1 MRRSILSSLRAH
13 LGRLIAACLAIV
25 LGVGFGTLAMTTH
38 ASAVHGI
45 DETIGKQYGGVDAV
59 ISPQNASI
67 EAKDVTAAR
76 KVPQAASVVAITTA
90 YLRISWADKV
100 RPESLG
106 VQARYD
112 TSKIS
117 GPVATSGRLPD
128 SSLEVALPTKL
139 AAKHKVAIGSK
150 LRLTTYNDKSYTV
163 TVVGLLDDSTSVGT
177 ANAVA
182 TAQSVKIFEPEGY
195 ITDIRVAAKPGI
207 SPDQLV
213 TALTGAVSNNLQVYT
228 GKGYITHEIE
238 SFTHGIDILG
248 GVFGMFAVIALF
260 VACLVIGNTFT
271 IVIAQ
276 RTREMA
282 LLRCVG
288 ASRRQVFSS
297 VLAEATVVGLV
308 ASAIG
313 VVFGVVLSA
322 IGLTLTRQF
331 DWGIPK
337 IDLHLS
343 PASVVF
349 PLLLGTI
356 ATIVAAIVP
365 ARRATRVA
373 PLAALRPDTAPVA
386 ASKAGLVRL
395 IFGILLI
402 AGGGGLLAL
411 SAQSNQV
418 LVGVGG
424 GVVSFVGILA
434 IGSLLVPALVRL
446 LGALPARGGGVPA
459 RIAVGNAVRNPKRT
473 AATTSALLIG
483 VTLISLTCVGIAS
496 VRKTFDT
503 TMDDQYP
510 VDLMVET
517 YSEPMPATGQQQ
529 LHDIKGITQV
539 VPVRSATLKAGQEEV
554 TVSGVDPVAGAA
566 VIHNPD
572 LVTKL
577 KTPGTALLDYS
588 TMKMLHLNDG
598 TTLTLVS
605 GKQKLTMKA
614 YVATGLHPI
623 TINVADLQKIAPK
636 AKVVSYWLAS
646 DPKANGSDVID
657 AVEESLPTVKDLS
670 VSGGLAERTTY
681 TKVFDVLLIV
691 GIGLLGVSVL
701 IALVGVGNTLSLSV
715 LERTRE
721 NALLRALGLTRR
733 QLRGMLAIESLLM
746 ALVAAG
752 LGIGLGLLYGWTGTT
767 ALMGGRTATG
777 AVQYALPVGMLVTI
791 ALVAA
796 VAGLLA
802 SVLPARRAAKVAPAG
817 ALATE

>member
-1 MRRSILSSLRAH
+1 VRRSILSSLRAH

-25 LGVGFGTLAMTTH
+25 LGVGFGTLAMTAH
-38 ASAVHGI
+38 ASASHGI
-45 DETIGKQYGGVDAV
+45 DETIGKQFAGVDAV
-59 ISPQNASI
+59 VTPQNAGVTP
-67 EAKDVTAAR
+67 KDLAAVR
-76 KVPQAASVVAITTA
+76 KVPQADSVIATSAA
-90 YLRISWADKV
+90 YMKVTWTGKV
-100 RPESLG
+100 RADSLG

-112 TSKIS
+112 TSRIA
-117 GPVATSGRLPD
+117 GPSTTQGRLPD
-128 SSLEVALPTKL
+128 SSLEVALPATL
-139 AAKHKVAIGSK
+139 AEKNKVALGSK
-150 LRLTTYNDKSYTV
+150 LRLTSYNDKSFTV
-163 TVVGLLDDSTSVGT
+163 TVVGLLDDSTTVGPS
-177 ANAVA
+177 NAVA
-182 TAQSVKIFEPEGY
+182 TAQTVKIFEPDAY
-195 ITDIRVAAKPGI
+195 LNDIRVAAKPGV
-207 SPDQLV
+207 SQADLAAAV
-213 TALTGAVSNNLQVYT
+213 TDAVSKDLQVYT
-228 GKGYITHEIE
+228 GKAYIAHEVE
-238 SFTHGIDILG
+238 GLTHGIDVLG

-297 VLAEATVVGLV
+297 VLAEASVVGLV

-313 VVFGVVLSA
+313 VVFGVALSA
-322 IGLTLTRQF
+322 LGLALTREF

-343 PASVVF
+343 LASVF
-349 PLLLGTI
+349 LPLLLGTL
-356 ATIVAAIVP
+356 ATILAAVVP

-373 PLAALRPDTAPVA
+373 PLAALRPEAAPAA
-386 ASKAGLVRL
+386 ASKAGVVRL
-395 IFGILLI
+395 VLGFLLI
-402 AGGGGLLAL
+402 AGGGGLLAR
-411 SAQSNQV
+411 SADSNQV
-418 LVGVGG
+418 LVGVAG
-424 GVVSFVGILA
+424 GVVSFVGLLA

-459 RIAVGNAVRNPKRT
+459 RIAVANAVRNPKRT

-510 VDLMVET
+510 VDLMVMT
-517 YSEPMPATGQQQ
+517 YNEKMPATGQQQ
-529 LHDIKGITQV
+529 LAGIKGITQV
-539 VPVRSATLKAGQEEV
+539 TPIRTVTMKAGQDPLSV
-554 TVSGVDPVAGAA
+554 TGIDPAAGSA

-572 LVTKL
+572 LVAKL
-577 KTPGTALLDYS
+577 KTPGTALLDHS
-588 TMKMLHLNDG
+588 TMRMLHLKDG
-598 TTLTLVS
+598 ATLTLLS
-605 GKQKLTMKA
+605 GKQKLTLTA
-614 YVATGLHPI
+614 YQAIGLDPI
-623 TINVADLQKIAPK
+623 TINLADLEKVAPK
-636 AKVVSYWLAS
+636 AGITGYWLAS
-646 DPKANGSDVID
+646 DPKANGSDVMD
-657 AVEESLPTVKDLS
+657 AVQESLPTVKDLS
-670 VSGGLAERTTY
+670 VNGGLAERTMY
-681 TKVFDVLLIV
+681 TKVFDILLIV

-721 NALLRALGLTRR
+721 NALLRAMGLTRR

-752 LGIGLGLLYGWTGTT
+752 LGIGLGLLYGWTGTM
-767 ALMGGRTATG
+767 ALMGGQTATG
-777 AVQYALPVGMLVTI
+777 GVQYALPVGMLATI
-791 ALVAA
+791 AGVAA

-817 ALATE
+817 ALASE